1 MVPLSEQRSRV
12 LILVN
17 SCVHILYA
25 VAALVLASFAVGLI
39 SDETHAADNGI
50 QRNWETNMIIDIQS
64 SKAESC
70 PLVMIKYLFLFWM
83 TNKQVIFARTNRSN
97 LIIPSLYF
105 SQNNELS

>member
-70 PLVMIKYLFLFWM
+70 PLVMIKLL
-83 TNKQVIFARTNRSN
+83 IFHDK
-97 LIIPSLYF
+97 YG
-105 SQNNELS
+105 